1 MHEVNH
7 EDECETD
14 AAYRGE
20 EDLKDKS
27 EVSYEPVFFD
37 DLAIACC

>member
-1 MHEVNH
+1 MHKVKH

-14 AAYRGE
+14 VVYHGE

-27 EVSYEPVFFD
+27 EVSLTWGF
-37 DLAIACC
+37 L